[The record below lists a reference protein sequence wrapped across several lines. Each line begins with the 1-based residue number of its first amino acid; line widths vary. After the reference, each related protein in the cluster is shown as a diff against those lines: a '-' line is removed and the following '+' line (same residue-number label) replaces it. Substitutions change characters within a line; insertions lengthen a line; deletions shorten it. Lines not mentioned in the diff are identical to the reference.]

1 MFGEG
6 AYANRL
12 SKVRFLG
19 KSAQIQTLG
28 RKGSLF
34 FSDPHCWLLTVA
46 ILKRMC
52 AASGSETAYA
62 TSQTTG
68 SEQQHW
74 SDKIMIQH
82 NGTL

>member
-1 MFGEG
+1 MFGGG

-12 SKVRFLG
+12 SKVRFG
-19 KSAQIQTLG
+19 EICANTDPKKKKFAI
-28 RKGSLF
+28 
-34 FSDPHCWLLTVA
+34 FSDPHCWLRTVA
-46 ILKRMC
+46 ILTRVC
-52 AASGSETAYA
+52 AASDSDNIYA
-62 TSQTTG
+62 TSQITG